1 MWKKQSA
8 LVAKSKI
15 IPLTMSHN
23 YQVHNRVS
31 ATDDKQF
38 KPVFN

>member
-8 LVAKSKI
+8 LVAESKI

-23 YQVHNRVS
+23 YQEHNRVS

>member
-8 LVAKSKI
+8 MIAKSKI
-15 IPLTMSHN
+15 IMSHN